1 MKKTAGILL
10 ALLLPFAAQAAK
22 PALKLTPP
30 KPDGDAVEIVATTS
44 TPPHTGEPFLLQKQD
59 NEVLL
64 GLNGK
69 TYSLIEVNFYELPE
83 KEAKELESSAG
94 NQWSNGKGTSV
105 TLKNVKPRGQ
115 EFTADM
121 IVKHAG
127 QTLSLKAVLKRPD
140 PSGLSEA
147 DQLAL
152 RKHAVLR
159 IGQISGAR
167 CQVQK
172 QPRAAE
178 LAQAVARLETSEA
191 TALKRAQ
198 ALLKAGFGGVD
209 GPKATERF
217 ERGIAA
223 TEEKMQAQAG
233 GDPARYCA
241 MAAKLLSNPP

>member
-1 MKKTAGILL
+1 MKNRAVILL
-10 ALLLPFAAQAAK
+10 ALLLPFAVQAAK

-64 GLNGK
+64 GVNGK
-69 TYSLIEVNFYELPE
+69 TYSLIEVNFYDLPE
-83 KEAKELESSAG
+83 KQAKDLERTGG
-94 NQWSNGKGTSV
+94 NQWSNGRGTSV
-105 TLKNVKPRGQ
+105 TVENLKPHGA

-121 IVKHAG
+121 TVTHAG
-127 QTLSLKAVLKRPD
+127 QTLSLKAVMKRPD
-140 PSGLSEA
+140 PSGLSEI
-147 DQLAL
+147 DLLAL

-167 CQVQK
+167 CQLQK

-178 LAQAVARLETSEA
+178 LAQAVASLEKKEA
-191 TALKRAQ
+191 AALKRAQ
-198 ALLKAGFGGVD
+198 VLLKSGFGGVD
-209 GPKATERF
+209 GPRATERL

-233 GDPARYCA
+233 GDSARYCA
-241 MAAKLLSNPP
+241 MAVKLLSDPP